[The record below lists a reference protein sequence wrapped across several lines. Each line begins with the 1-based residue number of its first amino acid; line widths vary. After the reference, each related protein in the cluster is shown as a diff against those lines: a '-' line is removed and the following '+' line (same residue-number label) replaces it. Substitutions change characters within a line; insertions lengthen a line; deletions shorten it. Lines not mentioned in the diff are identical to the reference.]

1 MITRQPNRFP
11 AMNISLVPVLV
22 PCLFALPLLFALFCT
37 PLSADTAN
45 DQAQLE
51 QLLSEIRDRVNTT
64 GTVQCTFEQE
74 RNLSVFDRP
83 ILFTGKM
90 ALSRPDK
97 LRWENVSPI
106 PSVLIFTGDRGIRCN
121 DDAPPVY
128 FELEKDPIMNMVA
141 EQIWTWVDG
150 DYARLQSKYDITL
163 KAEREIEL
171 VPVTSD
177 PARPIAS
184 IRVTFASGNLQP
196 KTIVIHETEGDSTT
210 IHFADYQVNQPVDDK
225 LFTACYP

>member
-1 MITRQPNRFP
+1 MTGRRPNRFP

-22 PCLFALPLLFALFCT
+22 LCLFALPLLLALFST
-37 PLSADTAN
+37 PLSADPAN
-45 DQAQLE
+45 GQAQLE

-64 GTVQCTFEQE
+64 ATVQCTFEQE
-74 RNLSVFDRP
+74 RKLSVFDRP

-106 PSVLIFTGDRGIRCN
+106 PSVLIFAGDRGIRCN
-121 DDAPPVY
+121 DDAPPVH

-150 DYARLQSKYDITL
+150 DYARLRSKYDITL
-163 KAEREIEL
+163 TADREIEL
-171 VPVTSD
+171 VPLTSD
-177 PARPIAS
+177 LSRPIAR
-184 IRVTFASGNLQP
+184 IRVTFASGNLHP
-196 KTIVIHETEGDSTT
+196 ETIVIHETEGDSTT
-210 IHFADYQVNQPVDDK
+210 IRFADYQLNQPVDDK